1 MSISKNK
8 FAAPVIVL
16 SSICLVVSLA
26 LAFTYKIANPI
37 LPYRKSSPR
46 TTAQAMS

>member
-37 LPYRKSSPR
+37 ARCRRLHPG
-46 TTAQAMS
+46 